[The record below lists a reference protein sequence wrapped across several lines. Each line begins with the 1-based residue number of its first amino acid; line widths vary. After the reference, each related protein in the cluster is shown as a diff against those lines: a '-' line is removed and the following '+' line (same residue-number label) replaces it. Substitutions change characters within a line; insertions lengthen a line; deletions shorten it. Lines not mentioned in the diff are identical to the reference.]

1 MGYADPVIDPY
12 NQARLL
18 YLVQPEEGGEPL
30 VLLYQGLSS
39 HERGEVLI
47 CCSDLKKPS
56 VRRTKIYAC
65 TYLHRG
71 YLDKFVEYLVGD
83 GPANRSS
90 YFPYHLLQSHF
101 LQGLP

>member
-18 YLVQPEEGGEPL
+18 YLVQPEEEGEPL

-47 CCSDLKKPS
+47 CCSDLIKTFSPQNEDLRMYIFS
-56 VRRTKIYAC
+56 
-65 TYLHRG
+65 
-71 YLDKFVEYLVGD
+71 
-83 GPANRSS
+83 
-90 YFPYHLLQSHF
+90 
-101 LQGLP
+101 QGLP